1 MPTESAH
8 QPAISVVIPTRD
20 RPAFVRDALAALQ
33 AQTLT
38 AFEVL
43 VMDQSGDEATRE
55 LTEAFGDARF
65 RYRRMPRPGG
75 CPARNYG
82 AALAT
87 APLVA
92 FLDDDSEP
100 RANWLANIVGHFET
114 DPALAF
120 VFGNL
125 RAPAFDPALG
135 EIPECLAGDLVR
147 PGDSVRA
154 LMRHCSG
161 GCMAARKGL
170 LRRIGGFDE
179 LLGPANPAVRAN
191 DVSIAYKV
199 YRSGAKW
206 LAADDVEV
214 MHTHGFRPHTG
225 MDVIHASSMHG
236 SGVFWGRRVRQGDWR
251 AALHFA
257 VAEAGLLR
265 RPLGHLIRGG
275 KPRGVKPAWRHLKG
289 FLDGLRLPAEVGH
302 ITGAVLRRME
312 ATALLDPPAA
322 APGTPIP
329 PAPATAR

>member
-1 MPTESAH
+1 VTL
-8 QPAISVVIPTRD
+8 IPTRD

-33 AQTLT
+33 NQTLT

-154 LMRHCSG
+154 LMRPAPGVHG
-161 GCMAARKGL
+161 GAEGAAAKD
-170 LRRIGGFDE
+170 RRVRRTA
-179 LLGPANPAVRAN
+179 GPRTRRCARRR
-191 DVSIAYKV
+191 SIAYKV
-199 YRSGAKW
+199 YRGGAVARGGRRGSDAHAR
-206 LAADDVEV
+206 LS
-214 MHTHGFRPHTG
+214 PHTG
-225 MDVIHASSMHG
+225 WRHPPLRCTARAC
-236 SGVFWGRRVRQGDWR
+236 SGGGGCPGRLARG
-251 AALHFA
+251 AAL
-257 VAEAGLLR
+257 
-265 RPLGHLIRGG
+265 RGG
-275 KPRGVKPAWRHLKG
+275 GGNCCGGRW
-289 FLDGLRLPAEVGH
+289 D
-302 ITGAVLRRME
+302 T
-312 ATALLDPPAA
+312 
-322 APGTPIP
+322 
-329 PAPATAR
+329 